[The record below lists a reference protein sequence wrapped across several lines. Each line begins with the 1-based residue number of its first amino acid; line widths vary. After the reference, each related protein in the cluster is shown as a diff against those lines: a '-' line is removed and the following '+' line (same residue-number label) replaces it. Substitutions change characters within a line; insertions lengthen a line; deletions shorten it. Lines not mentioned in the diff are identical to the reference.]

1 MGFFSASKD
10 RLVETMAPGVLN
22 TGMLAPYGRVTDLKL
37 NSATGELDVT
47 LDLKGE
53 VEPLRVHIQKYDLS
67 EDAGRTFLTIRQ
79 IVTSRAWLTAL
90 AENLALNRPL
100 ELPPEVAKTVAKFL

>member
-1 MGFFSASKD
+1 MGLFSASKD

-22 TGMLAPYGRVTDLKL
+22 TGLLAPYGRITELKL
-37 NSATGELDVT
+37 NSTTGELDVT

-67 EDAGRTFLTIRQ
+67 EQDDKTFLTIRQ
-79 IVTSRAWLTAL
+79 IETSRAWLTAL

-100 ELPPEVAKTVAKFL
+100 ELPPEVAKAVARFL

>member
-1 MGFFSASKD
+1 
-10 RLVETMAPGVLN
+10 MAPGVLN
-22 TGMLAPYGRVTDLKL
+22 TGMLQPYGRITDLKL
-37 NSATGELDVT
+37 NSTAGELDVS
-47 LDLKGE
+47 LELKGE

-67 EDAGRTFLTIRQ
+67 ENDGKTFLTIRQ

-100 ELPPEVAKTVAKFL
+100 ELPPEVAKTVARFL